1 MNRAHHLYCASRH
14 WERAAEQKLLPWA
27 LDGVDLGD
35 DVLELG
41 PGLGATTRVLVRR
54 PGRLS
59 VIELEHSS
67 AERLRSEFAPGVD
80 VLEGDA
86 TQMPLP
92 DSRFSGVACF
102 TMLHHLPSPELQ
114 DRLFAE
120 ACRVLRP
127 GGVFAGSD
135 SLGGSVVFWL
145 FHVTDTFVRIEPAE
159 LADRL
164 ERAGFVEPRVHSV
177 KSSVRF
183 AARKPGG

>member
-1 MNRAHHLYCASRH
+1 M
-14 WERAAEQKLLPWA
+14 PWA

-41 PGLGATTRVLVRR
+41 PGLGATTRVLARR

-59 VIELEHSS
+59 VVELEHRS
-67 AERLRSEFAPGVD
+67 ARRLRSEFAPRVD

-86 TQMPLP
+86 TAMALP
-92 DSRFSGVACF
+92 DGRFSAVACF
-102 TMLHHLPSPELQ
+102 TMLHHLPSPQAQ
-114 DRLFAE
+114 DQVLAE

-127 GGVFAGSD
+127 GGVFVGSD

-145 FHVTDTFVRIEPAE
+145 FHLTDTFVRVAPER

-164 ERAGFVEPRVHSV
+164 LAAGFVEPRVHAV
-177 KSSVRF
+177 ESSVRF
-183 AARKPGG
+183 TARKPG

>member
-1 MNRAHHLYCASRH
+1 M
-14 WERAAEQKLLPWA
+14 PWA
-27 LDGVDLGD
+27 LDGVDLGE
-35 DVLELG
+35 DVLEVG
-41 PGLGATTRVLVRR
+41 PGLGATTRVLTRR
-54 PGRLS
+54 PGQLS
-59 VIELEHSS
+59 VIELEDSS
-67 AERLRSEFAPGVD
+67 VQRLKAEFAPRVD
-80 VLEGDA
+80 VLQGDA
-86 TQMPLP
+86 TDMALP

-145 FHVTDTFVRIEPAE
+145 FHITDTFVPVDPGE
-159 LADRL
+159 LPDRL
-164 ERAGFVEPRVHSV
+164 EAAGFVEPRVHAA

-183 AARKPGG
+183 AARKPG

>member
-41 PGLGATTRVLVRR
+41 PGRGATTRVLARR

-59 VIELEHSS
+59 VIELEDSS
-67 AERLRSEFAPGVD
+67 TERLRTEFAPRVD
-80 VLEGDA
+80 VLQGDA

-92 DSRFSGVACF
+92 DGRFSGVVCF

-114 DRLFAE
+114 DRLFTE

-145 FHVTDTFVRIEPAE
+145 FHVTDTFVRVEPAE

-164 ERAGFVEPRVHSV
+164 ERAGFVQPRVQSG

-183 AARKPGG
+183 AARKPG